1 MNFNFSTLI
10 YLFLRLSPFV
20 LICFFSLLSIFN
32 SDLKGIVYLFG
43 ISFTILANILLGNL
57 FSFKDNENAHETCN
71 VINLGN
77 QQFSSLPIGQ
87 SIIGFTSSYLISTL
101 FINNNKY
108 KNNSILNN
116 WPTIIFFIGLICSD
130 LYWNNFKQNCYTYA
144 QSLGSY
150 SISISI
156 GILWAFIITNMN
168 TPSLQFFPKYKNNE
182 MCKRTSKQTFECK
195 VYKNGKL
202 IDTVDK
208 V

>member
-1 MNFNFSTLI
+1 MDFNFSTLI

-43 ISFTILANILLGNL
+43 VSFTILANILLGNL
-57 FSFKDNENAHETCN
+57 LSFKDNEKADEICN

-77 QQFSSLPIGQ
+77 QNFSSLPIGQ

-108 KNNSILNN
+108 KNKSILNN
-116 WPTIIFFIGLICSD
+116 WPTIVFFIGLIGSD

-144 QSLGSY
+144 QSITSY
-150 SISISI
+150 LISISI

-168 TPSLQFFPKYKNNE
+168 TPSLQFFPKYKNDE
-182 MCKRTSKQTFECK
+182 MCERASNKTYECK

-202 IDTVDK
+202 IDTVL
-208 V
+208 